1 MKFWLAWLAYGFFGV
16 LLACGMILAHA
27 GNAWLLLF
35 ALGLYGVLFGAIRLF
50 PRFDPLGEAAG
61 LPLPSA
67 EVSACAP

>member
-35 ALGLYGVLFGAIRLF
+35 ALGLYGVLLARYGCSQ
-50 PRFDPLGEAAG
+50 G
-61 LPLPSA
+61 SA
-67 EVSACAP
+67 H